1 MIKIDNLKKQFGE
14 TCACDIPSFTINDGD
29 ILGLVGNNGAGKTT
43 LFRLL
48 LDLLKADEG
57 SVSYVFS
64 LPDGEASGTVATAG
78 MSGTVASAGM
88 SGTVASAGMSGTVA
102 SAGMSGTVATE
113 GAMGTVATEGA
124 VAINPTESE
133 AWKQHVGAYIDE
145 GFLIDF
151 LTPEEYFAFLGKVSG
166 ISQQEVDARLQQFER
181 FANGEVFGQK
191 KLIRNLSAG
200 NKMKVGIISAL
211 FRRPKTVILDEPFNF
226 LDPTS
231 QMVLKHLLQDYANE
245 TGSTILISSHNLQ
258 HTVDISTRIALL
270 EHGKIIRD
278 LSNNEGSAASE
289 LQEYFEAE

>member
-1 MIKIDNLKKQFGE
+1 MIKIENLKKNFGE

-48 LDLLKADEG
+48 LDLLKADDG
-57 SVSYVFS
+57 NVVYI
-64 LPDGEASGTVATAG
+64 LPPSDGEVQGN
-78 MSGTVASAGM
+78 
-88 SGTVASAGMSGTVA
+88 
-102 SAGMSGTVATE
+102 E
-113 GAMGTVATEGA
+113 
-124 VAINPTESE
+124 AINPAESE

-151 LTPEEYFAFLGKVSG
+151 LTPEEYFAFLSKISG
-166 ISQQEVDARLQQFER
+166 ITQQESDERLKMFER

-211 FRRPKTVILDEPFNF
+211 FRQPKTVILDEPFNF

-231 QMVLKHLLQDYANE
+231 QLVPKHLLQDYAQQ
-245 TGSTILISSHNLQ
+245 TGATILISSHNLQ

-270 EHGKIIRD
+270 EHGQIIRD
-278 LSNNEGSAASE
+278 LPNAEGSASAE
-289 LQEYFEAE
+289 LQEYFGAES

>member
-64 LPDGEASGTVATAG
+64 LPDGKPSGIVE
-78 MSGTVASAGM
+78 
-88 SGTVASAGMSGTVA
+88 
-102 SAGMSGTVATE
+102 TE
-113 GAMGTVATEGA
+113 GAEGT

-166 ISQQEVDARLQQFER
+166 ISQQEVDERLQLFER

-211 FRRPKTVILDEPFNF
+211 FRRPQTVVLDEPFNF

-231 QMVLKHLLQDYANE
+231 QMVLKHLLQDYAQQ
-245 TGSTILISSHNLQ
+245 TGATILISSHNLQ

-270 EHGKIIRD
+270 EHGQIIRD
-278 LSNNEGSAASE
+278 LPNAAGSAAAE
-289 LQEYFEAE
+289 LQEYFGAE